1 VTTSSAPA
9 DAFSASS
16 DETLTVGGPLLHEQ
30 RDGAKHDERRVGDHC
45 IDAKALTG

>member
-1 VTTSSAPA
+1 MQWR
-9 DAFSASS
+9 S
-16 DETLTVGGPLLHEQ
+16 DPQSRSCLYEQ